1 MSKNLGRRE
10 FLERVAAVGTAAAAF
25 PVPADAAPVAQ
36 SPAQRP
42 QDATAPRTPTSGTTS
57 AGYTFLTAPEAAFI
71 EAVVDV
77 LVPADELTPSGT
89 DLGIAVFIDRQL
101 GGAWGKG
108 DRLYMQGPWR
118 QGPPGLGYQLPLTP
132 AEFVRAGIDAVNR
145 HCKKTYSQEFD
156 QLAGPEKQ
164 QVLEGLDQ
172 AKITLE
178 GIPAKQ
184 FFDTVYQATMEGMF
198 SDPIYGGNRNKAAW
212 RMVGFPG
219 VVAVYA
225 THIVNY
231 RNKKY
236 VVDPVSI
243 ADLL

>member
-10 FLERVAAVGTAAAAF
+10 FLEKVAAVGAAATA
-25 PVPADAAPVAQ
+25 VPAAPAAQ
-36 SPAQRP
+36 SPAQPP
-42 QDATAPRTPTSGTTS
+42 QDAVTAHPPASGTTS
-57 AGYTFLTAPEAAFI
+57 AGYTFFTAPEAAFV

-77 LVPADELTPSGT
+77 FVPADELTPSGT

-101 GGAWGKG
+101 AGAWGKG

-118 QGPPGLGYQLPLTP
+118 QSPPGLGYQLPLTP
-132 AEFVRAGIDAVNR
+132 AEFCRAGISAVNR
-145 HCKKTYSQEFD
+145 HCKKTYGQEFD
-156 QLAGPEKQ
+156 RIAGPEKQ

-172 AKITLE
+172 AKIALE
-178 GIPAKQ
+178 GVSAKQ
-184 FFDTVYQATMEGMF
+184 FFDIVYQATLEGMF

-212 RMVGFPG
+212 KMVGYPG
-219 VVAVYA
+219 VVALYA

-231 RNKKY
+231 RDKKY

>member
-10 FLERVAAVGTAAAAF
+10 FLERVAAVGTAAAAL
-25 PVPADAAPVAQ
+25 PAAADAAPAAQ
-36 SPAQRP
+36 SPAERP
-42 QDATAPRTPTSGTTS
+42 QDGTTAHPPAPGTTS
-57 AGYTFLTAPEAAFI
+57 AGYTFLTAPEAAFV

-77 LVPADELTPSGT
+77 FVPADELTPSGT

-101 GGAWGKG
+101 AGAWGKG

-132 AEFVRAGIDAVNR
+132 AEFFRAGIDAVNR
-145 HCKKTYSQEFD
+145 HCKKTYGHEFD
-156 QLAGPEKQ
+156 RLAGPEKQ
-164 QVLEGLDQ
+164 RVLEGLDQ
-172 AKITLE
+172 AKIALD
-178 GIPAKQ
+178 GVSAKQ
-184 FFDTVYQATMEGMF
+184 FFDIVYQATMEGMF

-212 RMVGFPG
+212 KMVGYPG

-243 ADLL
+243 ADLT